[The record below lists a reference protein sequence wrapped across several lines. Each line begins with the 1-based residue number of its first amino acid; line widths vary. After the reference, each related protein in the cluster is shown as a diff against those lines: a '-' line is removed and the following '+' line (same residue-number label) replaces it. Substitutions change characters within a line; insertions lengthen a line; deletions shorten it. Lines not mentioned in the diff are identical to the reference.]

1 MTAPTTVAARIARY
15 LTALLAEVADLPNL
29 VAEWDRLPP
38 AARASVALDWD
49 HLLADYLT
57 ELESHYRAGVMLPT
71 QSARYAD
78 LRCQLRAARPLLEQ
92 LGWLPLPVEL
102 ID

>member
-1 MTAPTTVAARIARY
+1 
-15 LTALLAEVADLPNL
+15 
-29 VAEWDRLPP
+29 
-38 AARASVALDWD
+38 
-49 HLLADYLT
+49 
-57 ELESHYRAGVMLPT
+57 MLPA

-78 LRCQLRAARPLLEQ
+78 LRCQLRAALPLLEQ